1 MFITSGNSPIDSGLT
16 DDGDERNMNLV
27 SMDVERKG
35 IRSNLNRS
43 KSKSSSKYLTNC
55 NIQL

>member
-1 MFITSGNSPIDSGLT
+1 MFITSGNSSIDSGLT

-43 KSKSSSKYLTNC
+43 KSKSSSKYLINS

>member
-1 MFITSGNSPIDSGLT
+1 MFITSGNSSIDSGLT

-35 IRSNLNRS
+35 IRSNRS

>member
-1 MFITSGNSPIDSGLT
+1 MFITSGNSSIDSGLT
-16 DDGDERNMNLV
+16 DDRDERNMNLV

-35 IRSNLNRS
+35 IRSNRS